1 MLIQLICT
9 QIYLIGRSSVL
20 VPADAALGWGVH
32 PENPHL
38 NRPQEDSLPRSQGP
52 MPHEKADPLFTV
64 VKKFKMVTGEH

>member
-1 MLIQLICT
+1 M
-9 QIYLIGRSSVL
+9 

-38 NRPQEDSLPRSQGP
+38 NRPQEDSLPGSQGP

-64 VKKFKMVTGEH
+64 VKKFKMVTEEH